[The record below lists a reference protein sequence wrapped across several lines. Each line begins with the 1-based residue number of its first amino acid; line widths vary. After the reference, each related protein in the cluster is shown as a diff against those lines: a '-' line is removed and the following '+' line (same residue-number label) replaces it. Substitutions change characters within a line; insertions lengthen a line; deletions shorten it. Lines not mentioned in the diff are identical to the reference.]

1 MATIKS
7 FKQLRETGGIVSKEP
22 VKRAIAWKTV
32 DPETGEEVDF
42 DAEVYIIK
50 QGSGAMLE
58 IMADESKE
66 QVCVLL
72 SKSVLLLDDKGK
84 LALIDFDDAYRLDA
98 PLRTALWE
106 EIKKISGIAR
116 KNLPPSTSS
125 SVSSSPTE
133 SAAAP

>member
-22 VKRAIAWKTV
+22 VKREIKWKTI
-32 DPETGEEVDF
+32 DPESGEEVDY

-116 KNLPPSTSS
+116 KNSLPSTSS
-125 SVSSSPTE
+125 SASSSPTASE
-133 SAAAP
+133 VQP